1 MNLFSE
7 ESRTSRRGLS
17 EVNRQVETAAFD
29 VLAQLCTRSKG
40 RSAVTEEHR
49 FDDCFLYAVHLI
61 SSLVEYTMDKDEAAD
76 EIDEDATTEGEEPGI
91 EKFTAPESVPGE
103 IRSLADSSLE
113 TAAIKFLSSVVPA
126 KKCRSTLLQD
136 TSFIRASLEV
146 AKSSISCVL
155 QSEVVRFLVAIAPYA
170 KHEQDAGLAF
180 SAEHL
185 MEAFRGMVHFDT
197 SIEWQSASSDVNLV
211 QSKAV
216 EGAERIFEC
225 VSSDFQRS
233 VILHTTD
240 RFTRLVKSFTR
251 PSSKDTARDREHGGL
266 LACSLTLLLL
276 RSVGNKD
283 VQDLL
288 FTKDLL
294 TSMIHLVQWR
304 CDSKSRAEV
313 PDPLHWDAAIC
324 HCLQIIAFVFQGTED
339 SLKERDVSPT
349 SLARTVLMMARPGKA
364 PRKATDFITS
374 LRRII
379 DEGTN
384 TATIVAAQRILS
396 SFEE

>member
-7 ESRTSRRGLS
+7 ESRTSRHELP
-17 EVNRQVETAAFD
+17 EVNRQVETAAFG

-40 RSAVTEEHR
+40 RSAVTEGHG
-49 FDDCFLYAVHLI
+49 FDDCLMYAIQLI
-61 SSLVEYTMDKDEAAD
+61 SSLVASAKDKDDDAD
-76 EIDEDATTEGEEPGI
+76 DTDEDATSESDETGF
-91 EKFTAPESVPGE
+91 EKSTAPEPVPGD
-103 IRSLADSSLE
+103 IRSLADASLE
-113 TAAIKFLSSVVPA
+113 TVAIKFLSSVVPS

-136 TSFIRASLEV
+136 NRFTRASLEV

-180 SAEHL
+180 SAERL
-185 MEAFRGMVHFDT
+185 MEVFRGMVDFDT
-197 SIEWQSASSDVNLV
+197 AIEWQSASSEVNLV
-211 QSKAV
+211 QSKAM

-225 VSSDFQRS
+225 VSSEFQRS
-233 VILHTTD
+233 VITHATD
-240 RFTRLVKSFTR
+240 RFTRLVMTFTR
-251 PSSKDTARDREHGGL
+251 PSSKDTIREHGGL

-276 RSVGNKD
+276 RSVGNND
-283 VQDLL
+283 VQDIL

-304 CDSKSRAEV
+304 YDSKSRAEV

-324 HCLQIIAFVFQGTED
+324 HCLQVIAFVFQGTED
-339 SLKERDVSPT
+339 RLKERDVSPT
-349 SLARTVLMMARPGKA
+349 TLARTVLMMARPGKA
-364 PRKATDFITS
+364 PRKATDFITA

-384 TATIVAAQRILS
+384 TAAIVAAHRILS
-396 SFEE
+396 SFED